1 MDAFDADVLIYAAV
15 PGHPLGEQVAA
26 LFRSVAPAT
35 VAGIGSVLLLP
46 EVLAKPLRDDATDE
60 VRILAALLARLD
72 LRPVDRA
79 TAELATALSS
89 RYRLK
94 AADATHLAT
103 AVGMGADRFITNN
116 KRDFPPTITE
126 IQLTHPADLACPADS
141 DLVGTRTSPA
151 TPACA
156 RRRRD
161 HHVRSGTARGRLA
174 SQASRAHTPRRGCSR
189 DVALPELW
197 NGKIWQD
204 PVPVKGDPL
213 LSTKI
218 SVLAGASCPS
228 TTECELVGVTGN
240 SGTLPLAAL
249 WNGFLG
255 KASISSQ
262 SVQVPPGSTF
272 ANLTGALGHLLG
284 HGRRKGPL
292 LSEGKDAGLRGPE
305 VVRRPGCDA
314 VRTSGQAQREHPEA
328 QRFGQTQ

>member
-26 LFRSVAPAT
+26 LFRSAAPAT

-126 IQLTHPADLACPADS
+126 IQVTYPADLADS
-141 DLVGTRTSPA
+141 DISTVEGMLAELV
-151 TPACA
+151 
-156 RRRRD
+156 
-161 HHVRSGTARGRLA
+161 
-174 SQASRAHTPRRGCSR
+174 RRGGTPVREVEAALRGMGYVPAVPERQGDGPREFYLGWADPASDYTSGKYTLSLDARTIWFSR
-189 DVALPELW
+189 QADQHGVRDMPGAYTTAGYVAFR
-197 NGKIWQD
+197 
-204 PVPVKGDPL
+204 
-213 LSTKI
+213 I
-218 SVLAGASCPS
+218 SVPD
-228 TTECELVGVTGN
+228 GVAHAM
-240 SGTLPLAAL
+240 AA
-249 WNGFLG
+249 
-255 KASISSQ
+255 A
-262 SVQVPPGSTF
+262 
-272 ANLTGALGHLLG
+272 
-284 HGRRKGPL
+284 RKV
-292 LSEGKDAGLRGPE
+292 KR
-305 VVRRPGCDA
+305 
-314 VRTSGQAQREHPEA
+314 
-328 QRFGQTQ
+328 